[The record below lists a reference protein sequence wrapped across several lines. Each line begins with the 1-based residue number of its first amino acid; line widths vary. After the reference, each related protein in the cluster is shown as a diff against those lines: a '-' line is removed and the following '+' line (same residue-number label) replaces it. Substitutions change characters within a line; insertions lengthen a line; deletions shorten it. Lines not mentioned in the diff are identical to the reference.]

1 MFFSVQ
7 NKVVLV
13 NQHIKLSDHIFLA
26 DSTIWFTA
34 PDSDLIWFTVYAVRN
49 VICKVFHGHCHFH
62 RHLTFYI
69 RAGVSFY
76 CMCPY
81 YGVEHKMKQFY
92 TGQEAILWYLLEGA
106 CLKLP
111 ALGPRAI
118 WRPLLL
124 TRSTSWTFACCG
136 CHLVYQQHQPATLL
150 LPALK
155 QSSSVHHLQA
165 TSIGIVVA
173 AVLLDYGPAR
183 ACSSSS
189 VLATSQPTS
198 ARYLLLPDS

>member
-13 NQHIKLSDHIFLA
+13 NQHIQETKWPYFLG
-26 DSTIWFTA
+26 WFNNVIY
-34 PDSDLIWFTVYAVRN
+34 SSRLWAVRN
-49 VICKVFHGHCHFH
+49 VICKKVFHGHCHFH
-62 RHLTFYI
+62 RHLTTYI
-69 RAGVSFY
+69 RVGVSFY
-76 CMCPY
+76 SMCPY